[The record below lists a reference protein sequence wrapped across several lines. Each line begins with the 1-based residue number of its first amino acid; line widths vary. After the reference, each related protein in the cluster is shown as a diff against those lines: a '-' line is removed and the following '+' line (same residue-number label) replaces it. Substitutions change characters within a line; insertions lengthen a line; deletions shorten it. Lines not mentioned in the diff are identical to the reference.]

1 MSPSSFPSLRPHV
14 GANYRE
20 GKRSTDAD
28 LPHLRDKIVYIRI
41 FFQIGGENLLE
52 TVTVIVVAGEISKKK
67 TPNTSASRHL
77 TSNSQA
83 FQKLTPRSELFQNE
97 GLSPFPSH
105 FFLQSQL
112 N

>member
-1 MSPSSFPSLRPHV
+1 V

-52 TVTVIVVAGEISKKK
+52 TLTVIVVAGEISKM

-83 FQKLTPRSELFQNE
+83 FQKLTLRSELFQNE